1 LSLLSST
8 DPTLTFTGTAEPRPS
23 GDQEKES
30 ERVLVVDDE
39 PGIRHVISRMLLDE
53 GYFVHEA
60 GDGLEA
66 LELIKMGSPAM
77 DVVVSDI
84 VMPRLNGVELLQ
96 EASRTRPSLPF
107 ILISG
112 YGTEELTQRG
122 IRPPCALLS
131 KPFAS
136 ERLIAEIRRCIAERP

>member
-1 LSLLSST
+1 MEGLV
-8 DPTLTFTGTAEPRPS
+8 TFAGSAEPRPS

-53 GYFVHEA
+53 GYSVHEA
-60 GDGLEA
+60 SDGLEA
-66 LELIKMGSPAM
+66 LELIRRNNPSM
-77 DVVVSDI
+77 DVVVSDV
-84 VMPRLNGVELLQ
+84 VMPRLNGVELLE

-122 IRPPCALLS
+122 IAPPCALLH

-136 ERLIAEIRRCIAERP
+136 ERLIAEVRRCITGRS

>member
-1 LSLLSST
+1 V
-8 DPTLTFTGTAEPRPS
+8 TFTTTAEPRPS
-23 GDQEKES
+23 GDERKAS
-30 ERVLVVDDE
+30 ERILVVDDE
-39 PGIRHVISRMLLDE
+39 PGIRHIIVRILLDE

-66 LELIKMGSPAM
+66 LELINGGDPVM

-96 EASRTRPSLPF
+96 ELSRSHPSLPM

-112 YGTEELTQRG
+112 YGTEELTQRR
-122 IRPPCALLS
+122 IVPPCALLN
-131 KPFAS
+131 KPFPP
-136 ERLIAEIRRCIAERP
+136 ERLIAEVRRCIAERR

>member
-1 LSLLSST
+1 
-8 DPTLTFTGTAEPRPS
+8 
-23 GDQEKES
+23 
-30 ERVLVVDDE
+30 LVVDDE
-39 PGIRHVISRMLLDE
+39 PGIRHVITRMLLDE

-66 LELIKMGSPAM
+66 LELIRSGNPAM
-77 DVVVSDI
+77 DVVVSDV

-112 YGTEELTQRG
+112 YGTDELTQRG
-122 IRPPCALLS
+122 IAAPCALLN
-131 KPFAS
+131 KPFPS
-136 ERLIAEIRRCIAERP
+136 ERLLAEVRRCIAERQ

>member
-1 LSLLSST
+1 V
-8 DPTLTFTGTAEPRPS
+8 TFTREAEPRSS
-23 GDQEKES
+23 GEEQEAS

-39 PGIRHVISRMLLDE
+39 PGIRHVIARMLLDE

-60 GDGLEA
+60 SDGLEA
-66 LELIKMGSPAM
+66 LELIKRGSPAM

-96 EASRTRPSLPF
+96 EASRTRPNLPF

-112 YGTEELTQRG
+112 YGTDELTQRG
-122 IRPPCALLS
+122 IAPPCALLS
-131 KPFAS
+131 KPFPS
-136 ERLIAEIRRCIAERP
+136 ERLLAEVRRCIAERQ